1 LFYNKSLIIHSN
13 AKSSDIIYS
22 YPFGGLLG
30 LSIKLI
36 FDKKAVF
43 KGGCCSESSPELREK
58 GVGECCGGA
67 CSSDKP

>member
-1 LFYNKSLIIHSN
+1 MSIVILGL
-13 AKSSDIIYS
+13 
-22 YPFGGLLG
+22 GLLG

-43 KGGCCSESSPELREK
+43 KGGSCNASSDLLREK

-67 CSSDKP
+67 CSVEKQD

>member
-1 LFYNKSLIIHSN
+1 MLKVLILSVIILSL
-13 AKSSDIIYS
+13 
-22 YPFGGLLG
+22 GLLG

-43 KGGCCSESSPELREK
+43 KGGSCNASSSELREK

-67 CSSDKP
+67 CSSEN